1 MKKMLL
7 FFLLA
12 GLSLIF
18 LLSSCEKKPTAH
30 EHTPILHEAV
40 SPTCGREGNTAFYE
54 CTSCGAYF
62 LDGEALSEITD
73 KQSVIL
79 PALAHP
85 TRYEYDENGHRL
97 VVTCEHT
104 DVIYET
110 EKHKDAGDSLCLCG
124 HQIGTEGLLY
134 TKNIYGYGYL
144 LAGVGTA
151 KTQHIVASDVY
162 KGEPVVGVAAFAFEN
177 DQNIRSILLP
187 DTVTLI
193 DSDAFLNCTKLF
205 RVTARSESL
214 EIGQLTFKGCVN
226 LTVLDLPDEITCI
239 GADAFTDSGYMNSE
253 SNWEEGAL
261 YIGSSLIKADPEITG
276 LFTVRD
282 GTRLIADD
290 AFRGCKDVTRVVLPD
305 SLERIGGYAFFEC
318 SSLAS
323 IRVGDGIRHIGREA
337 FWGTNYYNTS
347 SNWKYDFLYL
357 DNYLIGAN
365 TRLKT
370 VTVKDGT
377 LCMADGV
384 FFDCR
389 SITTVVLPDSLVG
402 IGAAFEYCQSLKSVT
417 LGEGIAHIGDYA
429 FYNCVNLSSITL
441 PSGLARIGTHAFY
454 GCERLTSINLPDGIQ
469 RIEGYAFYGCKRLK
483 TVTLPSE
490 LIFIDEC
497 AFSWCEDLATANLP
511 DSLRYIGTFAFQ
523 GCSSLASVT
532 VPASAV
538 NIGYGAFNRC
548 TSLRTVLLPEG
559 LTELGANA
567 FGECTAL
574 TRITLPS
581 SLNTVSQYLF
591 FECTALEEITLG
603 AAIKKLDMQC
613 FGGCTSLQTI
623 LYDGTGEDWGYIA
636 KEYKWRE
643 GTSAFTVYCA
653 DGTLTLK

>member
-144 LAGVGTA
+144 LAGFGTA

-239 GADAFTDSGYMNSE
+239 GADAFSDSSYMNSE

-261 YIGSSLIKADPEITG
+261 YIGSSLIKADPEISG

-323 IRVGDGIRHIGREA
+323 IRVGDSIRHIGREA

-384 FFDCR
+384 FFNCR

-402 IGAAFEYCQSLKSVT
+402 IGNAAFEYCQNLKSVT

-429 FYNCVNLSSITL
+429 FDSCVNLSSITL
-441 PSGLARIGTHAFY
+441 PSSLARIGSYAFY

-469 RIEGYAFYGCKRLK
+469 RIEEFTFTHCESLK
-483 TVTLPSE
+483 TLTLPSE
-490 LIFIDEC
+490 LAFIDAL
-497 AFSWCEDLATANLP
+497 AFT
-511 DSLRYIGTFAFQ
+511 
-523 GCSSLASVT
+523 GCSSLTSVT
-532 VPASAV
+532 IPASTV
-538 NIGYGAFNRC
+538 CIDQGAFKDC

-559 LTELGANA
+559 LHKLEADA
-567 FGECTAL
+567 FWGCTSL
-574 TRITLPS
+574 IRITLPS
-581 SLNTVSQYLF
+581 SLDTVSPYLF
-591 FECTALEEITLG
+591 FKCTSLEEITLG

-613 FGGCTSLQTI
+613 FDGCTSLQTI
-623 LYDGTGEDWGYIA
+623 LYDGTCEDWGYIA
-636 KEYKWRE
+636 KEYNWRE
-643 GTSAFTVYCA
+643 GTPAFTVYCT
-653 DGTLTLK
+653 DGTLTPH